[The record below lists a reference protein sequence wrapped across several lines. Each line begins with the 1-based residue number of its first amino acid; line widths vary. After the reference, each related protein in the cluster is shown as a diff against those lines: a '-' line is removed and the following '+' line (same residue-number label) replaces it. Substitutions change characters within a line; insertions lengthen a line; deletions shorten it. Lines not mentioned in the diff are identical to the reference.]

1 MLGFNPPNPYDMSK
15 TRFVNGVNPEALKRW
30 KEEDRQERIVA
41 FHELLHALWR
51 LEELYEVPSES
62 DHPLEK
68 AYDLIYQFGD
78 DKGLL
83 EDPD

>member
-41 FHELLHALWR
+41 FSELLDALFHVER
-51 LEELYEVPSES
+51 LYEVPSES

-68 AYDLIYQFGD
+68 AYELIYSFIESEGLQD
-78 DKGLL
+78 DI
-83 EDPD
+83 